1 MYPIWV
7 SLERTA
13 FIGFILISWYASFK
27 ATKLH
32 LSQHEKELH
41 EKARKLYG
49 LLGSLIFLSI
59 IVVIANLTLHWPVY
73 TSFDVQLVVLR
84 ISCMLTPILMLWF
97 LSRPKL
103 VRLLKRTSSQS
114 RQSLDIA
121 RRRHATHP
129 QLAAP
134 FQLAAL
140 GSSATAI
147 CNIIPTV
154 TFTWRD
160 CFIAMFI
167 IISASIIIWFLQ
179 HRNSEVATATNDY
192 MASHEEQLRH
202 RY

>member
-1 MYPIWV
+1 MYPVWV

-32 LSQHEKELH
+32 LSQHEKELF
-41 EKARKLYG
+41 ERARKLYN
-49 LLGSLIFLSI
+49 LLGSLIFLSL
-59 IVVIANLTLHWPVY
+59 IVVITNLTLHWPVY

-84 ISCMLTPILMLWF
+84 IFCMLVPILMLWM

-103 VRLLKRTSSQS
+103 AMLMKRTSSQTK
-114 RQSLDIA
+114 QSLDTA

-129 QLAAP
+129 DLAAP

-147 CNIIPTV
+147 CNIIPTA

-160 CFIAMFI
+160 SFIAMAI
-167 IISASIIIWFLQ
+167 IIIAGIIIWFMQ
-179 HRNSEVATATNDY
+179 HRNSEVATAAGDY
-192 MASHEEQLRH
+192 MANHEERLRH
-202 RY
+202 RF